1 MTNRMIENRVRKIR
15 SLEQKKAKLDE
26 QIEKARGEL
35 IAEMARKKTELLETD
50 TGTIARYQRILS
62 KRFDGTKFKKDLPA
76 VYQQYLTDAVSHRF
90 TSKLAED

>member
-35 IAEMARKKTELLETD
+35 IAEMARKKTECLETD
-50 TGTIARYQRILS
+50 TGTAVRYQRILS

-90 TSKLAED
+90 TCKLAED

>member
-15 SLEQKKAKLDE
+15 TLEQRKARLDT

-35 IAEMARKKTELLETD
+35 IAEMARKKTECLETD
-50 TGTIARYQRILS
+50 TGTAARYQRILS

-76 VYQQYLTDAVSHRF
+76 VYEQYLTDVVTHRF
-90 TSKLAED
+90 TCKLAEE

>member
-15 SLEQKKAKLDE
+15 TLEQRKAKLDE

-35 IAEMARKKTELLETD
+35 IAEMARKKTECLETD
-50 TGTIARYQRILS
+50 TGTAARYQRILS

-76 VYQQYLTDAVSHRF
+76 VYEQYLVDSVCHRF
-90 TSKLAED
+90 SCKLAEE